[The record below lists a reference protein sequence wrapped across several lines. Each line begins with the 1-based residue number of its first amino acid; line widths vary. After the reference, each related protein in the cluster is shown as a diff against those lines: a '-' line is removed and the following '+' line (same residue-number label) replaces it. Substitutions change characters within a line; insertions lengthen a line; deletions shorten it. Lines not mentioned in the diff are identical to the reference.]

1 MQIKVYKKERKKLS
15 NNKPK
20 LSSPVTHYKFGIKVS
35 TGLVLITFLGFLK
48 AKAIQ
53 ACLSTLLK
61 VHSEK

>member
-1 MQIKVYKKERKKLS
+1 MQIKVCKKERKKTS

-48 AKAIQ
+48 RQSPKPAYKFV
-53 ACLSTLLK
+53 K